1 MPFSSRTAR
10 HSAKTVGRTKRSAP
24 PGAPPLPN
32 WLRFAHLVY
41 QALLPTVT
49 GRPRNRPPRPLAPSP
64 RPPNWLR
71 SANPS
76 TKHSC
81 PTPPAALP
89 PPRPLAPGPRPPNWL
104 RSANPSTKHSC
115 PTPPAALPPPWP
127 PAPGPRSLAP
137 ELASFRKS
145 VHEAFLPTVT
155 ASTRPPAPDP
165 CPSFRWNPRHPR
177 RVLPHPLQGH
187 DSMPNQCNSPH
198 LAVDKINMLS
208 GRQNPH
214 ASTCMKPRQIK
225 LRKAPL
231 FGPRR
236 ALIQAG
242 KDVTL

>member
-89 PPRPLAPGPRPPNWL
+89 PP
-104 RSANPSTKHSC
+104 
-115 PTPPAALPPPWP
+115 WP
-127 PAPGPRSLAP
+127 PAPG
-137 ELASFRKS
+137 
-145 VHEAFLPTVT
+145 
-155 ASTRPPAPDP
+155 P